1 MDQPLTSS
9 STLETLQTQ
18 SGLNPYLE
26 YFEEVLHQQELQIP
40 LQRFILSK
48 NVEEKNN
55 N

>member
-9 STLETLQTQ
+9 STLETLQTEA
-18 SGLNPYLE
+18 GLIPAIE
-26 YFEEVLHQQELQIP
+26 FFEEVLHQHELRIP

-55 N
+55 R

>member
-1 MDQPLTSS
+1 MEQPSTSS
-9 STLETLQTQ
+9 STLQTLQRE
-18 SGLNPYLE
+18 SGLIPSIE
-26 YFEEVLHQQELQIP
+26 FFEEVMHQQELQIP